1 MALLVVSKRLKYL
14 EENWIYSDKAEIPIY
29 NNAMQI
35 DLFPLSGNRIKKIIE
50 NRTKI
55 MHSK

>member
-1 MALLVVSKRLKYL
+1 MALLVASKRLKYL

-35 DLFPLSGNRIKKIIE
+35 DLFSSPGNRILKII
-50 NRTKI
+50 
-55 MHSK
+55 

>member
-35 DLFPLSGNRIKKIIE
+35 DLFPLSGNRINKIIE
-50 NRTKI
+50 KRTKI

>member
-1 MALLVVSKRLKYL
+1 MALLAVSKRLKYL

-35 DLFPLSGNRIKKIIE
+35 DLFPSPGNRTYKIIGK
-50 NRTKI
+50 RTKI
-55 MHSK
+55 IQSL